1 MARGPRHHGCAWPA
15 FWGSVSQRPERVI
28 KNRGHGR
35 QTAALEGQ
43 NEIAIP
49 YGAQAVSNYKR
60 CPAPN
65 KRAHGLHD
73 RGFGD
78 HIDRAGWLIQNED
91 R

>member
-1 MARGPRHHGCAWPA
+1 MARRPRRNSCAWPA
-15 FWGSVSQRPERVI
+15 FNGGVSQRPDRVI

-35 QTAALEGQ
+35 QSAALEGQ
-43 NEIAIP
+43 YEIAIL

-65 KRAHGLHD
+65 ERAHGLHD
-73 RGFGD
+73 RRFGG
-78 HIDRAGWLIQNED
+78 HIDRAGWLIQNQD